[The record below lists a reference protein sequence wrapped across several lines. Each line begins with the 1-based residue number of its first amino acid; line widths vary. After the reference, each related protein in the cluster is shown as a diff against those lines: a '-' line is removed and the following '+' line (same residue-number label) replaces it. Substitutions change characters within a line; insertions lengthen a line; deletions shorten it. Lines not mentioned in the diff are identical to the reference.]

1 MPLLR
6 HPERLAI
13 VLAGAVLSAQAPAA
27 DAPRSAG
34 DMTVE
39 ERQDL
44 MSATNRYQRCV
55 YDAAMSRVD
64 AKSDVRV
71 VADAAF
77 DACEPEMS
85 AMVAWFSEQGFDER
99 FAEGYT
105 RHMRDRAGRKLL
117 PELMMRKSQR

>member
-1 MPLLR
+1 MSR
-6 HPERLAI
+6 KHPERFATLL
-13 VLAGAVLSAQAPAA
+13 VGAVLSAQGAAA

-39 ERQDL
+39 ERRDL
-44 MSATNRYQRCV
+44 MTATNRYQRCV
-55 YDAAMSRVD
+55 YDAAMSGVS
-64 AKSDVRV
+64 AASDVRI

-85 AMVAWFSEQGFDER
+85 AMVAWFAEQGFDER

-105 RHMRDRAGRKLL
+105 RQMRDRAGRKLL

>member
-1 MPLLR
+1 MPGT
-6 HPERLAI
+6 HPERLAPLLLGAI
-13 VLAGAVLSAQAPAA
+13 VSTQSLAAGG
-27 DAPRSAG
+27 PRSAG

-39 ERQDL
+39 ERRQL
-44 MSATNRYQRCV
+44 MTATNRYQRCV
-55 YDAAMSRVD
+55 YDEAMSQVD
-64 AKSDVRV
+64 AASDVRV

-85 AMVAWFSEQGFDER
+85 AMVSWFSEQGFDEH